1 LHTVQLEDGLTAVH
15 PQTVAALLSALKEKF
30 RTNVTN
36 ARLAK
41 VAALRQPGNIAVPLL
56 ADVLKH
62 F

>member
-1 LHTVQLEDGLTAVH
+1 
-15 PQTVAALLSALKEKF
+15 VAALLSALKEKF